1 LIIRAE
7 VGGVSGLCCHSNR
20 VAWELVKEASNI
32 SRISFGIMLTF
43 LLIYQSNFIV
53 KPAIDCYLAL
63 ELIVD
68 LLIQMN
74 WILFWL

>member
-1 LIIRAE
+1 MLIRAE
-7 VGGVSGLCCHSNR
+7 IGDTSELHCHSKKA
-20 VAWELVKEASNI
+20 AWELVKEASSI
-32 SRISFGIMLTF
+32 SWINFGIKITF
-43 LLIYQSNFIV
+43 LPVHQSNFIV
-53 KPAIDCYLAL
+53 KPGIDCYLAL